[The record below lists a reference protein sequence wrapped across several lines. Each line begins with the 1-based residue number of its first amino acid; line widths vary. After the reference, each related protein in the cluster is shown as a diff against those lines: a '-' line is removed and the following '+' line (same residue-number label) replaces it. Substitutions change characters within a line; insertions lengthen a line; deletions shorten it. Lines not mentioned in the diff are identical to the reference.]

1 MNKIVKF
8 ICNAALILIYGFVV
22 FVVVLVLTDK
32 QKEPTEKL
40 YFEFHKKDSSVTA
53 DGFLRYKGKWCPIVL
68 NDSMA
73 VIYQ

>member
-1 MNKIVKF
+1 MDKHFIIIITIFIFLAFVLCNDLYLYFEEKSKI
-8 ICNAALILIYGFVV
+8 
-22 FVVVLVLTDK
+22 
-32 QKEPTEKL
+32 EPTEKL
-40 YFEFHKKDSSVTA
+40 YFEFRKKDSSVTA

>member
-1 MNKIVKF
+1 MIKIIF
-8 ICNAALILIYGFVV
+8 LLLIATPLFQIY
-22 FVVVLVLTDK
+22 LNLTK
-32 QKEPTEKL
+32 KKEPTEKL
-40 YFEFHKKDSSVTA
+40 YFEFRKKDSSVTA

>member
-1 MNKIVKF
+1 MNKYFLIVL
-8 ICNAALILIYGFVV
+8 ICFGLVV
-22 FVVVLVLTDK
+22 AYLMPK
-32 QKEPTEKL
+32 EKKEKEPTEKL
-40 YFEFHKKDSSVTA
+40 YFEFKKKDSTVTA

>member
-1 MNKIVKF
+1 MGKQFILSVSIGLIIAFFIVT
-8 ICNAALILIYGFVV
+8 IVIIQDS
-22 FVVVLVLTDK
+22 T
-32 QKEPTEKL
+32 KEPTEKL
-40 YFEFHKKDSSVTA
+40 YFEFSKKDSSIAA

>member
-1 MNKIVKF
+1 MNKI
-8 ICNAALILIYGFVV
+8 LIAYLFGI
-22 FVVVLVLTDK
+22 LTIFTITIIHSYLFK
-32 QKEPTEKL
+32 KKTKPIEKL
-40 YFEFHKKDSSVTA
+40 YFEFRKKDSSVTA